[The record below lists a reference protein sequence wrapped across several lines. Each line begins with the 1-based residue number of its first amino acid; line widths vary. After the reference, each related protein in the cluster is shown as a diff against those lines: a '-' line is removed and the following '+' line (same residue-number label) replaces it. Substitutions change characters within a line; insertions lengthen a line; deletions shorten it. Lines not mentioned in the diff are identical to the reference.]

1 MNRAILACVILT
13 LGGCSVIFPKAA
25 PQLSKA
31 VNKYCTTLS
40 QEERQLLREQ
50 VNAAI
55 TPNQACVYCA
65 GDTGANHCLTNP

>member
-1 MNRAILACVILT
+1 MMRAILASVLLT
-13 LGGCSVIFPKAA
+13 VSGCSVIFPKAA

-31 VNKYCTTLS
+31 VNKYCATLS

-55 TPNQACVYCA
+55 QPNQACVYCA
-65 GDTGANHCLTNP
+65 GDAGASRCLATQ